1 MMFLASAEKYGLQFP
16 WAKMLKNDSGEI
28 HRVKCIVC
36 SNVKGKDVILGLK
49 FDTFEKHVGKTK
61 VV

>member
-1 MMFLASAEKYGLQFP
+1 MMFLTSVEKYGLQFP
-16 WAKMLKNDSGEI
+16 QVKTSKNDFGEI
-28 HRVKCIVC
+28 HCVKCIVC
-36 SNVKGKDVILGLK
+36 SIVKGKDMILGLK